1 MRGCSQRSGA
11 TEPIQLSAMSVE
23 PQAELSQALVQ
34 CVADALIFAD
44 RDGSIRVWN
53 PGAEAIFGYTE
64 AEALGQ
70 RLDLIIPER
79 FRSAHWT
86 AFDRAIATGQT
97 KYGREALTTKS
108 VTKAGADLYLD
119 LSFALVTDDVGE
131 VLGAV
136 AMARDAT
143 GRHTAD
149 RELRKRVVELEA
161 QLKARS

>member
-1 MRGCSQRSGA
+1 MSPDQQA
-11 TEPIQLSAMSVE
+11 DLSD
-23 PQAELSQALVQ
+23 ALVR

-44 RDGSIRVWN
+44 RDGCIRVWN

-64 AEALGQ
+64 AEVLGQ

-79 FRSAHWT
+79 FRASHWS
-86 AFDRAIATGQT
+86 AFDRAVATGQT

-108 VTKAGADLYLD
+108 MTRDGADLYLD
-119 LSFALVTDDVGE
+119 LSFALVTDEAGE

-136 AMARDAT
+136 AMARNVTDRHAT
-143 GRHTAD
+143 D

-161 QLKARS
+161 QVKARS